1 MARPVV
7 LALFPLDSKTL
18 IEGGN
23 SDIKSTVVLP
33 RMCFDPSFLLTLTF
47 TIISYTN
54 YYISDET
61 AQWTSFHHTRE
72 GIRVPAPHPSHPLHE
87 SVFLLPAF
95 VMSPSPPPTA
105 RMNPPETEDDH
116 RTRRYV
122 EIPIPGTSPMSVP

>member
-1 MARPVV
+1 VRVGGGRKKNLGGGGEDETMARPVV
-7 LALFPLDSKTL
+7 LALFPLDFKTL

-54 YYISDET
+54 YHISDET

-72 GIRVPAPHPSHPLHE
+72 GIRVP
-87 SVFLLPAF
+87 
-95 VMSPSPPPTA
+95 SPPPAASPTRECFFTPRIRHVA
-105 RMNPPETEDDH
+105 FSSSYREDESSRD
-116 RTRRYV
+116 
-122 EIPIPGTSPMSVP
+122 GG